1 MQSKETTA
9 SLNTEGNRDMSHTNI
24 KTYTIFGM
32 FFVIL
37 MASANINAGEKA
49 LFSVFSPKTSTW
61 YSNSA
66 DAKQA
71 FSKTPAVSSTDVL
84 VPADYD
90 GDGIID
96 FGVWTPETGIWSIKR
111 SSDNQAFSIYWGT
124 TTVRSAVS
132 IKDIPV
138 PADYDGDGKADIAV
152 WRPETGTWL
161 VLFSSKNYD
170 GTKSEIFSL
179 GKSGDVPVP
188 ADYDGDK
195 RADFAIFRTKGNQW
209 LISDSKTNAV
219 RTEKFGDAATDL
231 FVPADYTGD
240 GKADIAVYRR
250 DTWLVLNSETSE
262 TEPFYMGF
270 ADAAPVPADYDGDG
284 IIDFAVFRKGT
295 WFIYESSQPRFKT
308 FTFGGENDV
317 PLNSI
322 SRS

>member
-1 MQSKETTA
+1 M
-9 SLNTEGNRDMSHTNI
+9 
-24 KTYTIFGM
+24 IFGM

-37 MASANINAGEKA
+37 LASADVNAGDKA
-49 LFSVFSPKTSTW
+49 LFSVFRPTTSTW
-61 YSNSA
+61 HSNSA

-71 FSKTPAVSSTDVL
+71 FSKIPAVSATDVL

-111 SSDNQAFSIYWGT
+111 SSDNQAFSIQWGT

-161 VLFSSKNYD
+161 VLNSSKNYD
-170 GTKSEIFSL
+170 QTKSVIFSL
-179 GKSGDVPVP
+179 GKFGDVPVP
-188 ADYDGDK
+188 ADYDGNK
-195 RADFAIFRTKGNQW
+195 HADFAIFRATGNQW
-209 LISDSKTNAV
+209 LIAESKTNAT
-219 RTEKFGDAATDL
+219 RTEKFGNAETDVL
-231 FVPADYTGD
+231 VPADYTGD
-240 GKADIAVYRR
+240 GKADIAVYRH
-250 DTWLVLNSETSE
+250 DTWLVLNSKTSE

-284 IIDFAVFRKGT
+284 ITDFAVFRKGT
-295 WFIYESSQPRFKT
+295 WFIYESSQPRFNT
-308 FTFGGENDV
+308 FNFGGEHDI

>member
-1 MQSKETTA
+1 
-9 SLNTEGNRDMSHTNI
+9 
-24 KTYTIFGM
+24 
-32 FFVIL
+32 
-37 MASANINAGEKA
+37 
-49 LFSVFSPKTSTW
+49 
-61 YSNSA
+61 
-66 DAKQA
+66 
-71 FSKTPAVSSTDVL
+71 
-84 VPADYD
+84 
-90 GDGIID
+90 
-96 FGVWTPETGIWSIKR
+96 
-111 SSDNQAFSIYWGT
+111 
-124 TTVRSAVS
+124 
-132 IKDIPV
+132 
-138 PADYDGDGKADIAV
+138 
-152 WRPETGTWL
+152 

>member
-1 MQSKETTA
+1 
-9 SLNTEGNRDMSHTNI
+9 
-24 KTYTIFGM
+24 
-32 FFVIL
+32 
-37 MASANINAGEKA
+37 MASSTINAGDKA
-49 LFSVFSPKTSTW
+49 LFSVFRPKTLTW
-61 YSNSA
+61 HSNST
-66 DAKQA
+66 DAKLA
-71 FSKTPAVSSTDVL
+71 SSKTPAVSSTDIM

-111 SSDNQAFSIYWGT
+111 SSDSQAFSIHWGT
-124 TTVRSAVS
+124 TTVRSAISV
-132 IKDIPV
+132 KDIPV

-152 WRPETGTWL
+152 WRTETGTWL
-161 VLFSSKNYD
+161 VLKSSKNYD
-170 GTKSEIFSL
+170 QTKSEIFSF

-195 RADFAIFRTKGNQW
+195 RADFAVFRSKGNRW
-209 LISDSKTNAV
+209 LISESKSNTSRIETFGNAKSDV
-219 RTEKFGDAATDL
+219 L
-231 FVPADYTGD
+231 VPADYTGD

-250 DTWLVLNSETSE
+250 DTWLVLNSETDE

-284 IIDFAVFRKGT
+284 QIDFAVFRKGT

-308 FTFGGENDV
+308 FNFGGEHDI